1 MDFCAGMGSKR
12 TGHWAEREGVEEGQQ
27 ISQEM
32 EFVGR
37 LVKELTKETARLWSV
52 LLPRQKQAGS
62 HLSLC
67 RIT

>member
-1 MDFCAGMGSKR
+1 MDCCAGMGSKR
-12 TGHWAEREGVEEGQQ
+12 TGRWAEREGVEEGQH

-37 LVKELTKETARLWSV
+37 LVKELMTETARLWSV
-52 LLPRQKQAGS
+52 LLPWQKQVGS